1 MTRSMETSNDAGEQN
16 MIQTLLV
23 TLQDSGKSVKQRSKS
38 WCGKLLSSRVL
49 ES

>member
-1 MTRSMETSNDAGEQN
+1 METSNDAGEQN

-38 WCGKLLSSRVL
+38 
-49 ES
+49 